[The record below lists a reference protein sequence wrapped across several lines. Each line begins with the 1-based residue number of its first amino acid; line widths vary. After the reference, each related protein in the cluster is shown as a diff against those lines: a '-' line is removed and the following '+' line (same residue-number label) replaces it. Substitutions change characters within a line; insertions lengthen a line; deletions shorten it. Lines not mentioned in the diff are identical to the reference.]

1 MTFTNSNPT
10 RVLQD
15 DDSIALYYNGD
26 SSNRV
31 GFKRSD
37 GGDAFDGTKTC
48 RAYRTGTSGALGV
61 ETGEDHIM
69 KIVPAVDGCVN
80 NFSSTSA
87 LDGVTGIR
95 TNSIFQQTDSTP
107 SYWLYNGTS
116 WVLDGTTQPLDTDFS
131 SSTCW
136 TEVAGSS
143 STKNLTIDTA
153 NNEMDCKFYGSSSNG
168 NGSVVYYDL
177 GSAVGNEWVLRFT
190 INYSTMSGNQG
201 VGFVGLFDET
211 TDSDDSQDGIYVVFM
226 NNDNVVNGNGVN
238 GATPDDSWGTNISAT
253 LSTGTN
259 YFVTLAR
266 TAEGTATI
274 DIKTDSHSG
283 SSLTNYPAN
292 CSNISS
298 SITGLR
304 YIKVL
309 DRKGYSGSNGDV
321 ATIKDLGFQNG
332 TTEWLE

>member
-1 MTFTNSNPT
+1 MITMHGS
-10 RVLQD
+10 
-15 DDSIALYYNGD
+15 
-26 SSNRV
+26 
-31 GFKRSD
+31 
-37 GGDAFDGTKTC
+37 
-48 RAYRTGTSGALGV
+48 TSGTPANDGKIENVKIYDGV
-61 ETGEDHIM
+61 SSLTGCKND
-69 KIVPAVDGCVN
+69 
-80 NFSSTSA
+80 FSSTSPLEA
-87 LDGVTGIR
+87 LDGVR
-95 TNSIFQQTDSTP
+95 DNSIFQQTDSTP
-107 SYWLYNGTS
+107 SYWWYNGTS

-131 SSTCW
+131 SSTGW